1 MLGIGAL
8 IIGKAADDGS
18 HHNGGCCWCRIACQS
33 SLSRSLVSETWWAI
47 LTSRGHH
54 TKPHLPPLLKA
65 ETRLA
70 RPLAVSGTSSA
81 EWKQRNSELVQIA
94 EEPKRAK

>member
-1 MLGIGAL
+1 MAKQSMMIL
-8 IIGKAADDGS
+8 ITMVVVSGVGLRASA
-18 HHNGGCCWCRIACQS
+18 
-33 SLSRSLVSETWWAI
+33 SLRSLGRSSQRETWWAT

>member
-1 MLGIGAL
+1 MIGIL
-8 IIGKAADDGS
+8 IIGKAVDDGS
-18 HHNGGCCWCRIACQS
+18 HHNGGCCWCRIACQCQS
-33 SLSRSLVSETWWAI
+33 SFSRSLVSETWWAT